1 MWFVTLMRVVK
12 FLLSFRLKV
21 NVIGK
26 ENIPEEGPVIVCFN
40 HTDILDPLYIMF
52 ALMKDMWAL
61 VASSY
66 RNNIIV
72 KFFSMTGKVI
82 LIDRNKVDLEALEK
96 SINILKAGKFLG
108 VSPEGT
114 RSKDGSL
121 GEGKFGPSYLA
132 AMTDSTILPLGIV
145 GSYGASKRMLTQSL
159 LKKVEVTVNIGK
171 SFKLK
176 DIEHLKRDY
185 PQGNT
190 REDREIKRI
199 ILVKGGEATNIQIMP
214 KIAKLLPQEMRGKF
228 E

>member
-1 MWFVTLMRVVK
+1 MRVVK

-61 VASSY
+61 TASSY

-96 SINILKAGKFLG
+96 STNILKAGKFWG
-108 VSPEGT
+108 
-114 RSKDGSL
+114 
-121 GEGKFGPSYLA
+121 YLPKE
-132 AMTDSTILPLGIV
+132 L
-145 GSYGASKRMLTQSL
+145 
-159 LKKVEVTVNIGK
+159 EVK
-171 SFKLK
+171 M
-176 DIEHLKRDY
+176 DH
-185 PQGNT
+185 
-190 REDREIKRI
+190 
-199 ILVKGGEATNIQIMP
+199 
-214 KIAKLLPQEMRGKF
+214 
-228 E
+228 

>member
-1 MWFVTLMRVVK
+1 MWFVTLMRIVK
-12 FLLSFRLKV
+12 FVFSFRLKV

-61 VASSY
+61 TAYSY

-82 LIDRNKVDLEALEK
+82 LIDRDKMDIEALEK
-96 SINILKAGKFLG
+96 CVSILKAGRFLG

-114 RSKDGSL
+114 RSKNGSL
-121 GEGKFGPSYLA
+121 YEGKVGPSYLA
-132 AMTDSTILPLGIV
+132 GMTDSTILPLGIV

-199 ILVKGGEATNIQIMP
+199 ILVKGGGRSN
-214 KIAKLLPQEMRGKF
+214 
-228 E
+228 